1 MADPLA
7 PDVRTFVEQRR
18 VARLATADAQDRPH
32 AVPIV
37 YVLEGSCLYF
47 ALDAKPK
54 SVPPERLRRVRN
66 IIENPRVAVIV
77 DDTARTGVASPTSS
91 SRATPPCSRTAT
103 RESAPWLCC
112 GPSTAS
118 TEAPASPQTPPSS
131 ASPSTGSS
139 LGAPLDA
146 RTP

>member
-18 VARLATADAQDRPH
+18 VARLATADAEGRPH

-37 YVLEGSCLYF
+37 YALEGPRLYF

-66 IIENPRVAVIV
+66 IAQNPRVAVIV
-77 DDTARTGVASPTSS
+77 DDYREDWRRLAYVLLEGDAVLLLDGDEKARALALL
-91 SRATPPCSRTAT
+91 RAKYRQYRGARLPPDAPVVRITIDRAVSWRTA
-103 RESAPWLCC
+103 
-112 GPSTAS
+112 
-118 TEAPASPQTPPSS
+118 
-131 ASPSTGSS
+131 
-139 LGAPLDA
+139 
-146 RTP
+146 

>member
-1 MADPLA
+1 MADPLP

-18 VARLATADAQDRPH
+18 VARLATADADGRPH

-77 DDTARTGVASPTSS
+77 DDYREDWRRLAYVLLEGDAALLPDGDERK
-91 SRATPPCSRTAT
+91 RALALLRAKYRQYRGPRLPSDAPVVRVTVHRAVSW
-103 RESAPWLCC
+103 SA
-112 GPSTAS
+112 A
-118 TEAPASPQTPPSS
+118 
-131 ASPSTGSS
+131 
-139 LGAPLDA
+139 
-146 RTP
+146 